1 MTALGRA
8 SAADPRVLVK
18 REALA
23 SEAVVPPAFLDDILR
38 ALRAGTL
45 VTSQR
50 GSSGGWRLAKAAKDI
65 TVADIIRALE
75 GPLASVRGIRPHDL
89 PRAGV
94 HDDAMI
100 KLWIATRESLRS
112 VLEHVSVADLV
123 SGKLPKDVAEIAK
136 RPGAWDVH

>member
-23 SEAVVPPAFLDDILR
+23 SEAAVPPAFLDDILR
-38 ALRAGTL
+38 ALRAGAL

-50 GSSGGWRLAKAAKDI
+50 GSSGGWRLAKASQDI

-89 PRAGV
+89 PRAAV

-100 KLWIATRESLRS
+100 ELWIATRESLRS

-123 SGKLPKDVAEIAK
+123 SGKLPKDVAEIAR